1 MSALT
6 DLFTGIANA
15 IRGKTGGTDAIAAT
29 NFASAIT
36 ALPSG
41 AVSGTKS
48 GIDQSTYFADC
59 VGKNNIMVCIA
70 YTGPGLTGEL
80 SCASVVDGH
89 GYRQICGNST
99 ADASPTWNKDTGTL
113 YTGDASSSRTYRYV
127 AW

>member
-36 ALPSG
+36 ALPNG

-48 GIDQSTYFADC
+48 GIAQSTYFADC

-70 YTGPGLTGEL
+70 YAGPGLTGEL
-80 SCASVVDGH
+80 SCASVIDGQ

-99 ADASPTWNKDTGTL
+99 ADASPTWNKDTGIL
-113 YTGDASSSRTYRYV
+113 YTGDASSARTYRYV

>member
-6 DLFTGIANA
+6 DLFTDIANA
-15 IRGKTGGTDAIAAT
+15 IRGKTGGSAAIAAT
-29 NFASAIT
+29 NFASEIA

-48 GIDQSTYFADC
+48 GIGQSTYFADC
-59 VGKNNIMVCIA
+59 VGKDNIMVCIA
-70 YTGPGLTGEL
+70 YAGPGLSGEL
-80 SCASVVDGH
+80 SCASVIGGQ
-89 GYRQICGNST
+89 GYRQICGNTT
-99 ADASPTWNKDTGTL
+99 ADASPTWDKDTGIL